1 MKNDANTRT
10 VAGRVLDAKRIWC
23 VHINRRP
30 LKATR
35 GGGALFAY
43 RVTFE
48 FEADGRTHIR
58 KKSSG
63 FLPRSPLPGDPVTVT
78 YNERRPEKCRISFK

>member
-1 MKNDANTRT
+1 MKNNANTRT
-10 VAGRVLDAKRIWC
+10 VTGRVLDAKRIWC

-30 LKATR
+30 LKATLA
-35 GGGALFAY
+35 GGALFAY

-48 FEADGRTHIR
+48 FEADGRTYIC

-63 FLPRSPLPGDPVTVT
+63 FLPCSPLPGDPVTVK
-78 YNERRPEKCRISFK
+78 YNEHRPEKCRISFK

>member
-1 MKNDANTRT
+1 MVQIKEITKLT
-10 VAGRVLDAKRIWC
+10 AGLADRLLNVWESS
-23 VHINRRP
+23 V
-30 LKATR
+30 KATR

-48 FEADGRTHIR
+48 FEADGRTYIC